1 MFIPQFISRNFLFIY
16 RRDSDLRL
24 VLSLKL
30 LQFLSLCKSFLMST
44 LLLTLF
50 FLRINII
57 ILRRLLIFILKRDQK
72 NLQTWFLLPHRLNS
86 YTLQQLLQQL
96 LFSFDLKIHRLFTL
110 VFYQATHER
119 SYSFSLSIIGISI
132 RIVLKNAILRA
143 N

>member
-86 YTLQQLLQQL
+86 YTLQQLL
-96 LFSFDLKIHRLFTL
+96 FSFDLKIHRLFTL